1 VKLFDLTGKAALV
14 TGGNGGIGL
23 GIAKGLGGAGARLLI
38 AGRDA
43 SKNAGA
49 KAELGGL
56 GIETSTLEIDVTKA
70 GFGEAMAAEA
80 EKRLGGLDILVNN
93 AGVSIAKRPE
103 ELTDDDWRQVID
115 TNLTSVFLG
124 CRAAYP
130 LLKAGGGGK
139 VINIGS
145 MYSLFGAWYSA
156 AYSASK
162 GGVVQITKSLAT
174 AWAEDNIQVNAIL
187 PGWIDTAMTG
197 RIRARLQGFEEAI
210 RARTPAKRWGTPD
223 DFAGVAVFLASR
235 ASDFITGAQIVI
247 DGGYAIQGSV

>member
-1 VKLFDLTGKAALV
+1 MSPFDLNGKAALV

-43 SKNAGA
+43 GKNAA
-49 KAELGGL
+49 SKAELGARGV
-56 GIETSTLEIDVTKA
+56 ETWTLEIDVTKA

-115 TNLTSVFLG
+115 TNLTSVFHG

-130 LLKAGGGGK
+130 LMKGRGGGK
-139 VINIGS
+139 IINIGS

-197 RIRARLQGFEEAI
+197 RIRARLEGFEEAI
-210 RARTPAKRWGTPD
+210 RARTPARRWGTPD
-223 DFAGVAVFLASR
+223 DFAGAAVFLASH
-235 ASDFITGAQIVI
+235 ASDFVTGAQIVV